1 MRVLLE
7 LVAALERPLPP
18 TPPRLRGEVADWA
31 RDRDTAVAPTVAAA
45 AIRLWVRLHGIV
57 GMELEGVLAAVGID
71 AGTLLD
77 AELDQFLGDG

>member
-1 MRVLLE
+1 
-7 LVAALERPLPP
+7 
-18 TPPRLRGEVADWA
+18 
-31 RDRDTAVAPTVAAA
+31 
-45 AIRLWVRLHGIV
+45 VRLHGIV